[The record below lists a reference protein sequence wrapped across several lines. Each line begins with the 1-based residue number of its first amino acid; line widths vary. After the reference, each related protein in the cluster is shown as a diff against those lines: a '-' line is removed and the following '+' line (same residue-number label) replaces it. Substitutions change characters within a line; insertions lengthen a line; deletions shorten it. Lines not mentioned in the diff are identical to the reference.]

1 MFWFRDYFGFG
12 SSIWVFKERHGWNQE
27 IGDKRSKSQHQKN
40 WKVISIAISEKGI
53 AIYRRL
59 WLFLNSRDRQLLIAL
74 KIDSRNYLSDS
85 VSECSTN
92 NASLNYIF
100 QWPIMQNRVKNRT
113 LSEKK
118 WNPTAL
124 QDTVHTEH
132 AIAIVD
138 IHCSYGTCNN
148 DSRYSLF
155 IRNMQ

>member
-92 NASLNYIF
+92 NASLYYIF

-118 WNPTAL
+118 RNLTAL
-124 QDTVHTEH
+124 QDTVPTEQ
-132 AIAIVD
+132 AIVQYSAKS
-138 IHCSYGTCNN
+138 IATCKK
-148 DSRYSLF
+148 
-155 IRNMQ
+155 IPI